1 MTVKRGLGKGL
12 GALIATEESLAKV
25 NDGVIVEIDLNQ
37 IEPNKNQP
45 RKYFSE
51 ESLNELA
58 ESIREFGIIQP
69 LILNKEN
76 GFYTIVAGERR
87 WRAARLAKLKSV
99 PAILRSFDEMETLQI
114 ALIENIQRE
123 DLNPIEEALCYQR
136 LSDIFFFRQED
147 IAKRVGKSRN
157 TISYLLGL
165 LKLDPRVQNF
175 IIEGRLTA
183 GHGRKLL
190 DAPSDVQFETAE
202 RVIEEDL
209 SVTQAQALVEKI
221 NHDRVN
227 GKKEVKKALP
237 DSRFGKL
244 EEDLMQALGTK
255 VYIKDGKKKG
265 KIEIE
270 YYTSEDLDRITAAL
284 RNTKLN

>member
-1 MTVKRGLGKGL
+1 VTVKRGLGKGL